1 MKEKIVIL
9 IPAYNEEKNIQKV
22 IKNCL
27 PFKTDLVIINDGST
41 DKTLEKINSF
51 KNKVIILSHHKNQGK
66 GKALQT
72 GFDYALKNNYKGVIT
87 IDGDDQHETKEI
99 AYFLKEIE
107 KSNADLII
115 GSRFHNKKDM
125 PFIRLAT
132 NLSTSWII
140 SKIVGRRIEDVQ
152 SGFRYLSKKAIKNI
166 KLETNSF
173 DTEPEIALKA
183 GLLNYKI
190 KNIPIKT
197 IYHDEAES
205 QINDFFDTIKF
216 LRLVFRGLLWKIG
229 LKTIS

>member
-1 MKEKIVIL
+1 MKEKIIIL

-27 PFKTDLVIINDGST
+27 PFKTDLAIIDDGST
-41 DKTLEKINSF
+41 DKTLEKINLF
-51 KNKVIILSHHKNQGK
+51 KNKVTILSHPKNQGK
-66 GKALQT
+66 GEALQT
-72 GFDYALKNNYKGVIT
+72 GFDYALKNNYQGVIT
-87 IDGDDQHETKEI
+87 IDGDNQHEAKEI
-99 AYFLKEIE
+99 GRFLKEA
-107 KSNADLII
+107 KKNDADLII
-115 GSRFHNKKDM
+115 GSRFNNTKDM
-125 PFIRLAT
+125 PFVRLAT

-140 SKIVGRRIEDVQ
+140 SKMAGRRIEDVQ

-197 IYHDEAES
+197 IYHDETES
-205 QINDFFDTIKF
+205 QINNFLDTIKF
-216 LRLVFRGLLWKIG
+216 LRLVLRGLLWKMK
-229 LKTIS
+229 LRTI